1 MIIEGIARGLVYL
14 HNHSRL
20 RIIHRDLNASN
31 ILLDGDMNPK
41 ISDFGLAKLVGIN
54 ESQWNTKQIV
64 GTLWAYWMF
73 PKQVNPMLNVYIDD
87 LMLQHLIWCS
97 GYMAPEYATRGLF
110 STKSDVFSYGMV
122 VLEIITGR
130 RNGSFI
136 EVGNSLN
143 LQTYVSKS
151 KELSD

>member
-1 MIIEGIARGLVYL
+1 
-14 HNHSRL
+14 
-20 RIIHRDLNASN
+20 
-31 ILLDGDMNPK
+31 
-41 ISDFGLAKLVGIN
+41 
-54 ESQWNTKQIV
+54 
-64 GTLWAYWMF
+64 
-73 PKQVNPMLNVYIDD
+73 
-87 LMLQHLIWCS
+87 
-97 GYMAPEYATRGLF
+97 MAPEYATRGLF